1 MAAQGPRSKFRPHTH
16 LLQCLYLLA
25 GFSEQTALH
34 WRNKEVLL
42 GTIKTWICNIFCA
55 SFRRKLPLKG
65 SDSWY
70 GFQGKWAWQ
79 SCQSKHALTQFISRA
94 GGSETLSVCSSNLTW

>member
-1 MAAQGPRSKFRPHTH
+1 LITILVLPTEN
-16 LLQCLYLLA
+16 LLNKKSAIAFMKLLA
-25 GFSEQTALH
+25 GFIEQTALH

-70 GFQGKWAWQ
+70 GFQGNELDKVA
-79 SCQSKHALTQFISRA
+79 KANMH
-94 GGSETLSVCSSNLTW
+94 